1 MPVQLRHAGTIYAEN
16 HEFSQSTIA
25 IVGLPDGRFSVLDY
39 STGVTRVVSAGAFGP
54 GIDASWWHEA
64 EARAGFQVIG
74 HVGTLPPALISD
86 LQANWEADGRSGQP
100 AFLGEGAHQSEAATV
115 LAAEVNGVAHLFVS
129 ASDGSGL
136 SGFILNDAG
145 TVQTT
150 VSVSDSVQ
158 SYLENVSDMA
168 LAEVNGAAY
177 LYAGSATEHGV
188 SGFRVGSDGGLQ
200 PVESFG
206 MAQSLPVQTVTA
218 LETAEVAGHDF
229 LLVAGAGSS
238 SLSVLAVGDDGTLS
252 VRDHVIDDLPTRFSG
267 VTQLEVVALDGHVF
281 VLAAGD
287 DDGVSL
293 FRLTAEGRLVHL
305 DTMPDGLDRALN
317 GVSGLAAQAD
327 DSGLNI
333 LTTSAGE
340 GGLSLFRVDFSN
352 PGVIE
357 QATSAVLTGTEG
369 DDLLSLRNTA
379 GEIRAGAGD
388 DILSD
393 GAGADTLEGGDG
405 ADIFVLRADGQ
416 RDVILDARVGEDV
429 LDLSAWPILRNVD
442 QIEVRPTERGAILR
456 FAGEELDLR
465 SHDGTRLE
473 AGDIAA
479 LLSPFLSHVTIERGP
494 LQIAPPEPIPVIER
508 PSPPPAPAPEPE
520 PVPDPEPDPVPPAS
534 NGQTIVGTNAA
545 DLLEGSVGDDM
556 LAGQAGNDTLRGQ
569 GGDDTL
575 AASEGDDLVEGGA
588 GHDNI
593 GGGPGND
600 TLRGQAGRDTLG
612 GGLGND
618 LLEAGDDRDV
628 VSGGPGDD
636 LARGGAGDDTLA
648 GSFGTD
654 TVLGNGGDDSIGGG
668 PGSDMLDGGAGNDRL
683 GGGEG
688 NDTVKGGAGND
699 FLAGGGRHDLLR
711 GGNGRDTLNGG
722 AGDDRLEGG
731 GGADL
736 FVFNDFSDGEEDVI
750 AGFQPGDDRIRLS
763 GIEGQGQNG
772 RFQAL
777 DVVMTGQGA
786 ELHYEGHTIL
796 FEGLAI
802 GALSAD
808 DFIFL

>member
-16 HEFSQSTIA
+16 HEFSQSAIA
-25 IVGLPDGRFSVLDY
+25 ILGLPDGRFSVLDY

-54 GIDASWWHEA
+54 RIDASWWHEA
-64 EARAGFQVIG
+64 EARPGFQVIG
-74 HVGTLPPALISD
+74 HAGTLPPALVND
-86 LQANWEADGRSGQP
+86 LQANWAADGRSGQL
-100 AFLGEGAHQSEAATV
+100 AFLGEGAHQSEAAIA
-115 LAAEVNGVAHLFVS
+115 LAAELNGVAYLFVG

-136 SGFILNDAG
+136 SGFTLNDDGA
-145 TVQTT
+145 VQTT
-150 VSVSDSVQ
+150 VSVTDNARN
-158 SYLENVSDMA
+158 YLKNVSDMA
-168 LAEVNGAAY
+168 LTEVNGAAY
-177 LYAGSATEHGV
+177 LYAGSATEHGI
-188 SGFRVGSDGGLQ
+188 SGFRVGSDGALE

-206 MAQSLPVQTVTA
+206 MAQSLPVRTVTA

-238 SLSVLAVGDDGTLS
+238 SLSVLAVGVDGTLS

-267 VTQLEVVALDGHVF
+267 VTQLEVVSVDGHVF

-287 DDGVSL
+287 DDGLSL

-327 DSGLNI
+327 DNGLTI

-388 DILSD
+388 DVLSD

-416 RDVILDARVGEDV
+416 RDVILDIQVGEDV
-429 LDLSAWPILRNVD
+429 LDLSAWPFLRNID
-442 QIEVRPTERGAILR
+442 QIEVRPTERGAMLR

-465 SHDGTRLE
+465 SHDGTSLE
-473 AGDIAA
+473 ADDIAA
-479 LLSPFLSHVTIERGP
+479 LLSPFLSHVTVERGP
-494 LQIAPPEPIPVIER
+494 LQTAPPEPIPVTEL
-508 PSPPPAPAPEPE
+508 PPPPPAPEPE
-520 PVPDPEPDPVPPAS
+520 PEPEPEPDPVPPAN
-534 NGQTIVGTNAA
+534 NGQTSVGTNGA
-545 DLLEGSVGDDM
+545 DLLEGSAENDM
-556 LAGQAGNDTLRGQ
+556 LAGRGGNDTLRGL

-575 AASEGDDLVEGGA
+575 AASDGDDLVEGGA

-593 GGGPGND
+593 GGGPGDD

-612 GGLGND
+612 GGLGDD
-618 LLEAGDDRDV
+618 LVEAGDDHDV
-628 VSGGPGDD
+628 VSGGPGND
-636 LARGGAGDDTLA
+636 LVSGGAGDDTLA
-648 GSFGTD
+648 GSFGAD
-654 TVLGNGGDDSIGGG
+654 TVLGNAGDDSIGGG

-688 NDTVKGGAGND
+688 NDTVDGGGGDD

-711 GGNGRDTLNGG
+711 GGSGRDTLNGG
-722 AGDDRLEGG
+722 AGNDRLEGG

-736 FVFNDFSDGEEDVI
+736 FVFNELNDGEEDVI
-750 AGFQPGDDRIRLS
+750 VGFQPEDDRIRLS
-763 GIEGQGQNG
+763 GVEGQGQNG

-777 DVVMTGQGA
+777 DIIMTGQGA
-786 ELHYEGHTIL
+786 EVHYEGHTIL